1 MIRMGE
7 KRTGRKFAA
16 GIALA
21 LAVCAFALPP
31 NVSAQR
37 RARGRAAGDGVS
49 RRAFGRLSDGTAVD
63 LYTLRN
69 RRGVEAQI
77 TNYGGAL
84 VSMKVPDRRGRMA
97 DVILGYDDAAGY
109 ETDQA
114 YFGALVGRYANRIAG
129 GRFRLGGR
137 EYRLATNNGPNH
149 LHGGVRGFNKVV
161 WGARER
167 RRAEG
172 PALELSYLSRD
183 GEEGYPGNLSVTVT
197 YVLTDADELR
207 IEFAATTDK
216 PTVINLTN
224 HAYFNLAGA
233 GRGKILDHVLRIDA
247 ARFTPIDETSIPSGE
262 LRPVRGT
269 PFDFRRPTAIGAR
282 IGQPDEQLRNGR
294 GYDHNY
300 VLSPR
305 RARPTLAAE
314 VYEPESGRVL
324 RVLTTEPGVQLY
336 TGNFLDGVRGKG
348 GQVYNIRE
356 GFCLEAEHFPDSPNR
371 PAFPSTVLR
380 PGARFRQTTIYQFAV
395 RGAGKP

>member
-1 MIRMGE
+1 MGE
-7 KRTGRKFAA
+7 KRTGRKAA
-16 GIALA
+16 GGWLLLA
-21 LAVCAFALPP
+21 LAACAALWPAGA
-31 NVSAQR
+31 SAQR
-37 RARGRAAGDGVS
+37 RGRAGGADVTQ
-49 RRAFGRLSDGTAVD
+49 RPFGRLSDGRAVT

-69 RRGVEAQI
+69 RNGVEADI

-84 VSMKVPDRRGRMA
+84 VSMRVPDRRGRLG
-97 DVILGYDDAAGY
+97 DVVLGYDDAGGY
-109 ETDQA
+109 ETDQT
-114 YFGALVGRYANRIAG
+114 YFGAIIGRYANRIAR
-129 GRFRLGGR
+129 GRFTLDGR
-137 EYRLATNNGPNH
+137 EHQLAINNPPNH
-149 LHGGVRGFNKVV
+149 LHGGPGGFNKVL
-161 WGARER
+161 WRARER

-197 YVLTDADELR
+197 YVLTRADELR
-207 IEFAATTDK
+207 IEFAATTDR

-233 GRGKILDHVLRIDA
+233 GSGKILDHVLRIDA
-247 ARFTPIDETSIPSGE
+247 ARFTPIDETSIPLGE

-282 IGQPDEQLRNGR
+282 IEQADEQLRRGR
-294 GYDHNY
+294 GYDHNF
-300 VLSPR
+300 VLSR
-305 RARPTLAAE
+305 RGARPTLAAE
-314 VYEPESGRVL
+314 VYEPRSGRVL
-324 RVLTTEPGVQLY
+324 QVLTTEPGLQLY

-380 PGARFRQTTIYQFAV
+380 PGDRFRQTTIYKFAV
-395 RGAGKP
+395 RGARR